1 MVFNGQRLIKL
12 HYSMTSLYVCT
23 IEVLSI
29 CRGVVAESDDIIK
42 ASVISLGKNG
52 FINYFG
58 LQVLCFLF
66 LSLVNQYVLAL
77 LYFKCGSTVPTAC

>member
-1 MVFNGQRLIKL
+1 MVLNGQILVEL
-12 HYSMTSLYVCT
+12 LYSMTSLYACT
-23 IEVLSI
+23 IEVLSM

-58 LQVLCFLF
+58 LQVL
-66 LSLVNQYVLAL
+66 
-77 LYFKCGSTVPTAC
+77 